1 MKSLIA
7 AVAAAMLGLAAPAS
21 AQAPGVTDKE
31 IVIGTHQDLSGPV
44 VSWGQPVTNGMR
56 MAVDEINAKGGI
68 NGRQLKL
75 LVEDDGYDP
84 KKTMLVTQKL
94 ITRDKILALVGPM
107 GAATSGPAMPY
118 VLKQGVPHLF
128 PVASSEIFFDPYDR
142 LKFSIFT
149 PWSAQ
154 TYQGV
159 KWFHATKGRNA
170 IGALVQDDEF
180 GASVQK
186 GVEEASKELKLP
198 VTVVTYKRGTTDF
211 SSQIAKLKNEGVDV
225 VILGT
230 PIRESVAAMAEARK
244 AGWNVDMMVTTSGYA
259 PEVVKLGGDTVEG
272 LYGTAQTP
280 IPYYE
285 TATPELKAWIETYK
299 KQFNTDPNP
308 QAVIGYQII
317 TLFAEGA
324 KNAGKDLTVD
334 SLIKGLEA
342 VHGFKDIFGTA
353 PMSFGPDRRLAT
365 NTPILFEVKGGRWVQ
380 IQTLQ

>member
-1 MKSLIA
+1 
-7 AVAAAMLGLAAPAS
+7 
-21 AQAPGVTDKE
+21 
-31 IVIGTHQDLSGPV
+31 
-44 VSWGQPVTNGMR
+44 MR
-56 MAVDEINAKGGI
+56 MAVDEINARGGI

-159 KWFHATKGRNA
+159 KWFNATKGRKA

-186 GVEEASKELKLP
+186 GVEEAAKELKLP

-230 PIRESVAAMAEARK
+230 PIRESVAAVAEARK
-244 AGWNVDMMVTTSGYA
+244 AAGTS
-259 PEVVKLGGDTVEG
+259 T
-272 LYGTAQTP
+272 
-280 IPYYE
+280 
-285 TATPELKAWIETYK
+285 
-299 KQFNTDPNP
+299 
-308 QAVIGYQII
+308 
-317 TLFAEGA
+317 
-324 KNAGKDLTVD
+324 
-334 SLIKGLEA
+334 
-342 VHGFKDIFGTA
+342 
-353 PMSFGPDRRLAT
+353 
-365 NTPILFEVKGGRWVQ
+365 
-380 IQTLQ
+380 